1 MSAVT
6 QIISV
11 SFKERKTRI
20 VEIREMRET
29 RRVVLGKPIKPLRD
43 IPVVNRRTVSAQ
55 ITPAVTVQAN
65 SSRQQSL
72 ARVRAR
78 CVALGEENR
87 VREAVKEAKQK
98 KKKDEEDVRTDFKKL
113 AEEKMKVVT
122 PEETRMTSIP
132 RHRDIKPV
140 KGCLKQVKA
149 NPYGTVS
156 LDLDVDVIRSG
167 LRGSD

>member
-11 SFKERKTRI
+11 SLKEGKTRI
-20 VEIREMRET
+20 EEMREMRET
-29 RRVVLGKPIKPLRD
+29 RRVVLGKPIKPLSD
-43 IPVVNRRTVSAQ
+43 IPVVNRRSVSAQ

-78 CVALGEENR
+78 CAVLGEENR
-87 VREAVKEAKQK
+87 VREAVKEAQQK
-98 KKKDEEDVRTDFKKL
+98 EKKDQEEFKKL
-113 AEEKMKVVT
+113 AEDKMKVVT

>member
-11 SFKERKTRI
+11 SLKEGKTRI
-20 VEIREMRET
+20 EEMREMRET
-29 RRVVLGKPIKPLRD
+29 RRVVLGKPIKPLSD
-43 IPVVNRRTVSAQ
+43 IPVVNRRSVSAQ

-78 CVALGEENR
+78 CAVLGEENR
-87 VREAVKEAKQK
+87 VREAVKEAQQK
-98 KKKDEEDVRTDFKKL
+98 EKKDQEEFKKL
-113 AEEKMKVVT
+113 AEDKMKVVT

-167 LRGSD
+167 LRRSD